1 MVKIMRRHALPI
13 AAVLLLLNASPL
25 RAQDEISV
33 MTQNQYLGADLDP
46 IIAAPDPLAFN
57 DAVLD
62 ALAQAASNNFPV
74 RAQLLA
80 EGVADRR
87 PHVIGLQEVFNFVCI
102 DLLPPTPGQGC
113 DDPSIAGAF
122 NDHLSLTTDALTALG
137 ETYVV
142 GASVQNVNLTIPV
155 DTDLDFVPDI
165 LVTAT
170 DRDVILARGD
180 VASSMVPVPY
190 SSFCLRPSL
199 DGGPGCNYVV
209 VVTANAALGPI
220 TIERGWVGVDVTV
233 GDKDYRFV
241 NTHLEVMEPDPT
253 NPLSALV
260 QAAQAAELISVLD
273 LSTPPG
279 RSLIVVGD
287 INSSPEDLMIP
298 GPLPLPPPFNDG
310 IIPPYMQFID
320 AGYLD
325 AWTLRPGEA
334 SGPTCCQL
342 SDLSNHQSVLDERVD
357 MIFSA
362 DIPDTVKKVRVLGD
376 NVSAKSAPFG
386 LWPSDHGSVAAD
398 LVF

>member
-1 MVKIMRRHALPI
+1 
-13 AAVLLLLNASPL
+13 
-25 RAQDEISV
+25 
-33 MTQNQYLGADLDP
+33 
-46 IIAAPDPLAFN
+46 
-57 DAVLD
+57 
-62 ALAQAASNNFPV
+62 
-74 RAQLLA
+74 
-80 EGVADRR
+80 
-87 PHVIGLQEVFNFVCI
+87 
-102 DLLPPTPGQGC
+102 
-113 DDPSIAGAF
+113 
-122 NDHLSLTTDALTALG
+122 
-137 ETYVV
+137 
-142 GASVQNVNLTIPV
+142 
-155 DTDLDFVPDI
+155 LDFVPDI
-165 LVTAT
+165 LVTVT

-190 SSFCLRPSL
+190 SSFCLRASA

-209 VVTANAALGPI
+209 VVIANTAGGPI

-233 GDKDYRFV
+233 GGKDYRFV

-320 AGYLD
+320 SGYMD

-334 SGPTCCQL
+334 SGPTCCQR

-362 DIPDTVKKVRVLGD
+362 DIPAKVKKARVLGD
-376 NVSAKSAPFG
+376 KVSEKLDAFG